1 MSQEDESGQDHVVM
15 LTDSFWRNQFH
26 ADRSVVGK
34 AILFDGSPYEVV
46 GILPSSLH
54 FPKEL
59 GALVELGPHLDF
71 FKPLGLDPAQY
82 SLLGE
87 FDFAAIAR
95 LKLGVAPSKALATH
109 VLQSRAFLL
118 LLAS

>member
-1 MSQEDESGQDHVVM
+1 M

-54 FPKEL
+54 L
-59 GALVELGPHLDF
+59 
-71 FKPLGLDPAQY
+71 Q
-82 SLLGE
+82 
-87 FDFAAIAR
+87 AR
-95 LKLGVAPSKALATH
+95 PGDQCQHDVAS
-109 VLQSRAFLL
+109 QE
-118 LLAS
+118 